1 MRPRR
6 TSPAPQPPPG
16 ATLPGRCRA
25 AANVGALASCLAL
38 AGCQAAGQPPL
49 VIAADGVLCDLGQRL
64 AGPELRLRC
73 LLEPGQDPHD
83 LRLTPQQSQELRG
96 ARRVLVNGYGL
107 SPALERSPGAIA
119 VAERAVPAS
128 PLIEAG
134 HGSRDPHVWHD
145 PRQAQALVRLVA
157 NELSAVAAGS
167 TVNSTVNPEASAALQ
182 RRATALQQV
191 LLDLDRWNR
200 EQLAT
205 LPAAADGGP
214 PVLAT
219 DHRAYASFAR
229 AYSLRELPLVDSA
242 STSDTLR
249 PAALATTLQRLKAL
263 KVRQLFREPGP
274 PGKVLQRL
282 SALSGIPISPTPL
295 TLDGLASGPPN
306 LIATLVSNT
315 CAVSVGLGG
324 HCDRGS
330 GARLIARWQAIGPGE
345 TRTDPAR

>member
-1 MRPRR
+1 M
-6 TSPAPQPPPG
+6 
-16 ATLPGRCRA
+16 
-25 AANVGALASCLAL
+25 ANVGALVSCLAL
-38 AGCQAAGQPPL
+38 AGCQAPNQPPL

-83 LRLTPQQSQELRG
+83 LRLTPQQSQELRE

-128 PLIEAG
+128 PLIEAE
-134 HGSRDPHVWHD
+134 HGNRDPHVWHD

-167 TVNSTVNPEASAALQ
+167 TTNSTVNPEASAALQ

-205 LPAAADGGP
+205 LPPAADGGP

-274 PGKVLQRL
+274 PGKILQRL

>member
-1 MRPRR
+1 
-6 TSPAPQPPPG
+6 
-16 ATLPGRCRA
+16 
-25 AANVGALASCLAL
+25 VGALASCLAL

-73 LLEPGQDPHD
+73 LLEPGQDPHS
-83 LRLTPQQSQELRG
+83 LRLTPQQSQELRE

-107 SPALERSPGAIA
+107 SPALERQSGVIA

-134 HGSRDPHVWHD
+134 RGNRDPHVWHD
-145 PRQAQALVRLVA
+145 PRQAQSLVRLVA
-157 NELSAVAAGS
+157 NELSAVTANARAG
-167 TVNSTVNPEASAALQ
+167 PAIQ
-182 RRATALQQV
+182 RRAMALQQV
-191 LLDLDRWNR
+191 LQDLDQWNR
-200 EQLAT
+200 QQLST
-205 LPAAADGGP
+205 VPAAADGGP

-229 AYSLRELPLVDSA
+229 AYTLRELPLVDNA
-242 STSDTLR
+242 STSATLR
-249 PAALATTLQRLKAL
+249 PTALATTLHQLSTL
-263 KVRQLFREPGP
+263 KVRQLFPEPGP

-282 SALSGIPISPTPL
+282 SALSGVPISPIPL

-315 CAVSVGLGG
+315 CAVTVGLGG
-324 HCDRGS
+324 HCDRRS
-330 GARLIARWQAIGPGE
+330 GARLIARWRAIGPGH

>member
-1 MRPRR
+1 M
-6 TSPAPQPPPG
+6 AG
-16 ATLPGRCRA
+16 FL
-25 AANVGALASCLAL
+25 ALTGCLAL
-38 AGCQAAGQPPL
+38 AGCQPPPGAPTAPPM

-73 LLEPGQDPHD
+73 LLEPGQDPHS
-83 LRLTPQQSQELRG
+83 LRLTPQQSQELRE
-96 ARRVLVNGYGL
+96 ARLVLVNGYGL
-107 SPALERSPGAIA
+107 SPGLERSPGVIA

-128 PLIEAG
+128 PLIDAE
-134 HGSRDPHVWHD
+134 HGNRDPHVWHD

-157 NELSAVAAGS
+157 NELSAVTADATAATAG
-167 TVNSTVNPEASAALQ
+167 TARADAAIQ
-182 RRATALQQV
+182 RRATALRQV
-191 LLDLDRWNR
+191 LQDLDRWNR

-205 LPAAADGGP
+205 VPAAADGGP

-229 AYSLRELPLVDSA
+229 AYTLRELPLVDSA

-249 PAALATTLQRLKAL
+249 PAALATTLHQLKAL

-282 SALSGIPISPTPL
+282 SAISGVPISPTPL

-330 GARLIARWQAIGPGE
+330 GARLIARWQAIGTGE